1 MQRAPT
7 LKRFHPSLYHL
18 KTLTSTTTTTT
29 TITTT
34 TSMQRPFS
42 TTTTSSSSSELPKI
56 KHLAYTVLLLFG
68 GAITYNSF
76 SFPKH
81 NKPHITQQLQQQQ
94 QQQQHP
100 NNWDLKL
107 KFNVFDHFF
116 ELKHFRDE
124 QDWILLKTQIRS
136 YSQEL
141 DSAKFWLK
149 QILDKDLLCQN
160 PHCICGDLI
169 RKCLEVTDR
178 LKDLSLQIEATM
190 DLCAKNSDFQFYFL
204 KDFKVMVAQ
213 FRHSKR
219 VVFDALIYFQELEQQ
234 HHWSSK

>member
-1 MQRAPT
+1 MQRALT
-7 LKRFHPSLYHL
+7 LKCFPPSLYHL
-18 KTLTSTTTTTT
+18 KPPTSTTTTS
-29 TITTT
+29 I
-34 TSMQRPFS
+34 QRPFS
-42 TTTTSSSSSELPKI
+42 TTTSSSSSSSSSELPKI

-81 NKPHITQQLQQQQ
+81 NKPHITQQL

-149 QILDKDLLCQN
+149 EILDKDLLCQN
-160 PHCICGDLI
+160 PQCICGDLI

-204 KDFKVMVAQ
+204 NDFKVVVAQ